1 MANTSSPTR
10 TSSTGSPPAWPS
22 REPLGAASPGLPA
35 SRRLPVSALSPI
47 SDSETP
53 CVRSGP
59 LSCCSPL
66 MPGLL
71 SRACGRPSPHLP
83 HLTAHCRSY
92 SRAAPWGW
100 PGGGRRLPAA
110 QRRPPQEEPERG
122 REQQQRERHEP
133 LGAEGRHGRDRR
145 LLGRAPCPVPS

>member
-22 REPLGAASPGLPA
+22 RQPLA
-35 SRRLPVSALSPI
+35 ALSASSV
-47 SDSETP
+47 SDTP

-71 SRACGRPSPHLP
+71 SRALQPL
-83 HLTAHCRSY
+83 L
-92 SRAAPWGW
+92 
-100 PGGGRRLPAA
+100 
-110 QRRPPQEEPERG
+110 RRPPQEEPERG
-122 REQQQRERHEP
+122 REQQQRERREP
-133 LGAEGRHGRDRR
+133 LRAERGHGRDRR
-145 LLGRAPCPVPS
+145 QLGRAPS